1 MVNAASPAARRA
13 RDTLDPADWSQ
24 LRAEGHQLLDAL
36 FDHLQN
42 LAEGPV
48 WRPMPDAAREAWRA
62 PAPAG
67 PTALSDLLARFQTGI
82 APYASGNAHPGFMGW
97 VQGAGTPVGM
107 LGEMLSAG
115 LNMNCGGRDHVGIE
129 IERQVALWCRQW
141 FGFPDTSAGIFVTG
155 ASMANFIGVL
165 AARTSALGGEVRRRG
180 VAAEGRTLT
189 AYASKSA
196 HACVAQAMDLAGLG
210 SDHLRRIELDA
221 EGRIDLAAL
230 RRAIAADRAAGF
242 TPFLLVGTAG
252 TVDVGAIDDLEA
264 LADLAQAEDLW
275 LHVDGALGALAVLS
289 PELAPKFAGIERAD
303 SLAFDFHKW
312 AQVPY
317 DAGFILARRADDLR
331 AAFAAPAAYLAR
343 AERGLAAGAD
353 WPNDFGPDL
362 SRSCRALKTW
372 FTVQHYG
379 VEALGAMMASACG
392 LAQDLAALIDAH
404 PKLERLAPV
413 GLNIVAFRYKGAPAD
428 QLDALNTRIVEE
440 LHLQGRVAPSLTT
453 LGGVKAIRA
462 SLMNHRTQA
471 DDIEALVA
479 LAAATGDR
487 LQQEGRPA

>member
-1 MVNAASPAARRA
+1 MVNAAPPAARRA
-13 RDTLDPADWSQ
+13 RDTLDPADWSK
-24 LRAEGHQLLDAL
+24 LRAEGHRLLDAVL
-36 FDHLQN
+36 DHMQG
-42 LAEGPV
+42 LAERPL
-48 WRPMPDAAREAWRA
+48 WRPMPAAAREAWRE

-67 PTALSDLLARFQTGI
+67 PTPLLDLVARFEDDI

-97 VQGAGTPVGM
+97 VQGAGTPAGM

-129 IERQVALWCRQW
+129 IERQVALWCRAW
-141 FGFPDTSAGIFVTG
+141 FGFPDSSAGIFVTG
-155 ASMANFIGVL
+155 ASTANFIGVL
-165 AARTSALGGEVRRRG
+165 AARTAALGGEARRRG
-180 VAAEGRTLT
+180 VAAEGRILT
-189 AYASKSA
+189 AYAGKSA
-196 HACVAQAMDLAGLG
+196 HACVAQGLDLSGLG
-210 SDHLRRIELDA
+210 SDRLRRIDLDA
-221 EGRIDLAAL
+221 DGRMDLAAL
-230 RRAIAADRAAGF
+230 KHAIAADRAAGF

-252 TVDVGAIDDLEA
+252 TVDIGAIDDLNA
-264 LADLAQAEDLW
+264 LADLAAAEDLW

-289 PELAPKFAGIERAD
+289 PALAPRFAGIERAD

-317 DAGFILARRADDLR
+317 DAGFILARRAEDLR

-372 FTVQHYG
+372 FTVKHYG
-379 VEALGAMMASACG
+379 VEALGAMMASACD
-392 LAQDLAALIDAH
+392 LARNLAALIDAH

-413 GLNIVAFRYKGAPAD
+413 GLNIVAFRYKAAPD
-428 QLDALNTRIVEE
+428 NELDALNAHIVEE

-453 LGGVKAIRA
+453 LGGTKAIRA
-462 SLMNHRTQA
+462 SLMNHRTQRE
-471 DDIEALVA
+471 DIEALVE

-487 LQQEGRPA
+487 LQQEGRLA